1 MPIAIANLP
10 DDIETLKRLVI
21 EQQALIAEREHQFER
36 ARETN
41 DVARVELERKQAEA
55 LHLRTWI

>member
-10 DDIETLKRLVI
+10 DDIETRKRLVI
-21 EQQALIAEREHQFER
+21 EQQALIAEREPQLER